1 MLRVMLSGAIALSC
15 LSLAVPARAESTL
28 ARGQRVVVERS
39 ASAKPDWLE
48 KRSWQADGR
57 HYFVGTSGTVADLS
71 LGEEIAEVNA
81 KKVIASALSEQIERQ
96 VDLAVA
102 GRPDADRLDRAI
114 SSAVKLRTDKVR
126 VKGVVPV
133 ERYWERVEIGTGSG
147 VRTVY
152 EVSLMVAVPDR
163 VFGAAEER
171 ELEALS
177 RQPEIQEDSEAMRL
191 LEQLRSQP

>member
-15 LSLAVPARAESTL
+15 LTLALPSRAETVPV
-28 ARGQRVVVERS
+28 RGQRVVVERS

-57 HYFVGTSGTVADLS
+57 HYFVGASGTVADLS

-114 SSAVKLRTDKVR
+114 SSAVMLRTDKVR
-126 VKGVVPV
+126 VKGIVPV
-133 ERYWERVEIGTGSG
+133 ERYWERVEVGTGNG

-152 EVSLMVAVPDR
+152 EVSLLMAVPDR
-163 VFGAAEER
+163 VFAAAEDR

-177 RQPEIQEDSEAMRL
+177 HEAPVQEDSEAMRI
-191 LEQLRSQP
+191 LEQLRAQP